1 MYACLEACVMFR
13 IALGKEEVSFNHR
26 WLLRWN
32 KFLGR
37 ERNPKN
43 SVHKEQWQVI
53 CLSVQNLHQDWLCIL
68 ISYYASLSHPY
79 SQFAHLLNGESSVNL
94 IGLLWKSDHPCV
106 AQCLSSCIKYSINI
120 SWHSSSSSTLPE
132 VNSEF
137 LGYLIKYPSFLFI
150 ASQYSGDSSFLECDP
165 LHLTLCLPSQI
176 PTQSQGPAQRWFFS
190 GWHPN
195 HHSLQ
200 GWLSSLNFSNGHE
213 QSMEHQLVVSSVVGF
228 LLNYVCR
235 YMGFPGES
243 VVKQTRLPM
252 QEMLE
257 TQVWSLGGED
267 SLEEEM
273 ATHSSILAWRIP
285 WTGEPGRLQSMGSQ
299 RVGHD
304 WVTEH
309 STCSY
314 MLCYTTH

>member
-32 KFLGR
+32 KFPGR

-94 IGLLWKSDHPCV
+94 IGLLWKSDHPGV
-106 AQCLSSCIKYSINI
+106 AQCLSSCIKYSVNI
-120 SWHSSSSSTLPE
+120 SWHSSYSSTLPE

-137 LGYLIKYPSFLFI
+137 LGYFIKYPSFLFI
-150 ASQYSGDSSFLECDP
+150 SSQYSGDSSFLECDP

-176 PTQSQGPAQRWFFS
+176 PKVRVLLKDDFSQDDILTTTASRG
-190 GWHPN
+190 G
-195 HHSLQ
+195 SLL
-200 GWLSSLNFSNGHE
+200 WMSLMVMNSQWN
-213 QSMEHQLVVSSVVGF
+213 
-228 LLNYVCR
+228 
-235 YMGFPGES
+235 
-243 VVKQTRLPM
+243 TRL
-252 QEMLE
+252 L
-257 TQVWSLGGED
+257 SLLLFGFF
-267 SLEEEM
+267 
-273 ATHSSILAWRIP
+273 
-285 WTGEPGRLQSMGSQ
+285 
-299 RVGHD
+299 
-304 WVTEH
+304 
-309 STCSY
+309 
-314 MLCYTTH
+314 